1 MDAFEKTLADATNP
15 SNRDLL
21 GAVGLVVDGA
31 GKVLYHHAAG
41 NQSLAQSAP
50 PLDPDSTFTL
60 GSAGK
65 FITHIAALQCVE
77 RKLLGLDDSLT
88 PWIPELDTLQVI
100 EPSDGELGFALRPP
114 ASKITLRHLL
124 THTSGLGGGDE
135 PLVEL
140 WRASPAGA
148 AHTAATA
155 DAHIIVKNF
164 AHPLLFDPGVAGF
177 CYGGSAYF
185 TTLLL
190 HPAPRR
196 ANTRTDDRGVHPKD
210 IFEPLGMASSTLA
223 PQARAD
229 VLGKL
234 LPLVRRTPEGTLVPV
249 EGETR
254 DMTVSA
260 RDLGALLA
268 DLIAPAGSKIL
279 APASVSLLFAPQLA
293 RGSKALADLNGPK
306 ERENYAAPAGVGA
319 GAAAEAVRVNWSAAA
334 LVVEGEG
341 ALPISQMPPGTVTWN
356 GMPNVVWAM
365 HRERGVAMVFAT
377 QLVPVDDEKAV
388 AVMMEF
394 LRGAWA
400 TYGTL

>member
-31 GKVLYHHAAG
+31 GTVLYHHAAG
-41 NQSLAQSAP
+41 NQSLASSAP

-60 GSAGK
+60 RSAGK
-65 FITHIAALQCVE
+65 CYSP
-77 RKLLGLDDSLT
+77 RRM
-88 PWIPELDTLQVI
+88 IPELDTLQVI
-100 EPSDGELGFALRPP
+100 EASDGELGFALRPP

-148 AHTAATA
+148 AHAAATA

-190 HPAPRR
+190 IRLLAAQTPAQTI
-196 ANTRTDDRGVHPKD
+196 AEYIQKD

-319 GAAAEAVRVNWSAAA
+319 GAAAEAVRLNWSAAA

-341 ALPISQMPPGTVTWN
+341 ALPISQIPPGTVTWN

-400 TYGTL
+400 TYGTR